1 MFSEENDGRH
11 LADPQT
17 AKATESLR
25 DTSGQRWVCFLKGGC
40 CSKVVPPH
48 EPNAVLQNGLHF
60 NQINVKKTKTKTIK
74 AEKTTLKSFKKL
86 VSIK

>member
-60 NQINVKKTKTKTIK
+60 NQINVKKQKQKP
-74 AEKTTLKSFKKL
+74 
-86 VSIK
+86 